1 MDNGGLR
8 ARAVVDRYG
17 SVLVAAL
24 VVLTVLGGYGVY
36 LAYAVEETETETRT
50 VVVSSW
56 ESTGEFSHSAT
67 VRNST
72 RSFSEGQTLRDRAVY
87 FTSITPVL
95 DGAFRYRY
103 TASESGNLSARGA
116 VDLVV
121 RSVDPESSREFWRF
135 SESVA
140 SDRALLAPN
149 DSLTMSFSRN
159 VTAVE
164 RDIERER
171 SRLGGSPGVTEVFF
185 LTTVTVEGTR
195 NGAPVEQQRTYRM
208 PLSIESNTYS
218 VNASDPV
225 TAGDR
230 RTERR
235 SETVVVPPGPL
246 ERFGGPV
253 ALLVGLVGLAGFGMG
268 RYREAFEV
276 SDREREYLSYRSDRS
291 EFDEW
296 ITEVRPPT
304 DRIDDATVHVETT
317 SLAGLVDLAIDT
329 DRRVLETEDG
339 GRYLVL
345 DDDVVYS
352 YRPPSPDFGESDPLA
367 PDRDADLDEQLASLA
382 SVAETVRERVDDAGE
397 NED

>member
-1 MDNGGLR
+1 
-8 ARAVVDRYG
+8 
-17 SVLVAAL
+17 
-24 VVLTVLGGYGVY
+24 
-36 LAYAVEETETETRT
+36 
-50 VVVSSW
+50 
-56 ESTGEFSHSAT
+56 
-67 VRNST
+67 
-72 RSFSEGQTLRDRAVY
+72 
-87 FTSITPVL
+87 
-95 DGAFRYRY
+95 
-103 TASESGNLSARGA
+103 
-116 VDLVV
+116 
-121 RSVDPESSREFWRF
+121 
-135 SESVA
+135 
-140 SDRALLAPN
+140 
-149 DSLTMSFSRN
+149 
-159 VTAVE
+159 
-164 RDIERER
+164 
-171 SRLGGSPGVTEVFF
+171 
-185 LTTVTVEGTR
+185 
-195 NGAPVEQQRTYRM
+195 M

>member
-1 MDNGGLR
+1 MDKGGLR

-17 SVLVAAL
+17 AILVTVL

-36 LAYAVEETETETRT
+36 VAYAVEETETDTRT

-56 ESTGEFSHSAT
+56 ESFGEFDHSAT
-67 VRNST
+67 VLAAT
-72 RSFSEGQTLRDRAVY
+72 RSFAENQTLRNRAVY
-87 FTSITPVL
+87 FKSITPVL
-95 DGAFRYRY
+95 DGTFRYRY
-103 TASESGNLSARGA
+103 TASESGNLSARGT
-116 VDLVV
+116 VDLIV

-185 LTTVTVEGTR
+185 RTTVTVDGTR
-195 NGAPVEQQRTYRM
+195 NGESVNQRRTYRM
-208 PLSIESNTYS
+208 PVSIEGNTYS
-218 VNASDPV
+218 VNASGPV

-230 RTERR
+230 RTEQR
-235 SETVVVPPGPL
+235 SETVVVPPGSL
-246 ERFGGPV
+246 ERFGGPA
-253 ALLVGLVGLAGFGMG
+253 ALVGGLIGLVGFAVG
-268 RYREAFEV
+268 RHREAFEV
-276 SDREREYLSYRSDRS
+276 SDREREYLAYRSDRS
-291 EFDEW
+291 EFEEW

-304 DRIDDATVHVETT
+304 DRIADATVHVETT

-329 DRRVLETEDG
+329 DRRVLETGDG
-339 GRYLVL
+339 DRYLVL
-345 DDDVVYS
+345 DDEVVYS
-352 YRPPSPDFGESDPLA
+352 YTPPTPESGESDPLA
-367 PDRDADLDEQLASLA
+367 PDRDADIDEQLASLA
-382 SVAETVRERVDDAGE
+382 SVAETVQQRVDDTGE
-397 NED
+397 NRD